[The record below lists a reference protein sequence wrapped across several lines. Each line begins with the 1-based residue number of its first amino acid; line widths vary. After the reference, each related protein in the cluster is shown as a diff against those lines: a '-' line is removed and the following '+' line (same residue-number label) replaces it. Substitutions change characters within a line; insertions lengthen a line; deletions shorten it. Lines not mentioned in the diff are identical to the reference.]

1 MDISEIK
8 SYFTKG
14 MAIMLFITT
23 IVISSY
29 LNVSAETKEEERRRL
44 EAELSQIEG
53 QIKEYETTVNN
64 YQVQGRG
71 LQTEIDRLNANIKKL
86 NLQLQAT
93 NLSIGRLDS
102 EIKQTE
108 EKIDVTE
115 KQINLNKNAL
125 GESLRSIYESGNDS
139 MVMILL
145 KNPSLSTFFSDV
157 EDLLLVQ
164 DRIRT
169 TMEKITVLR
178 DELLLENEELSLER
192 TDVTAL
198 KAYQVSQQL
207 SLKDTK
213 GEKNTLLKVTKGQES
228 RYQTLL
234 KEKQKTAAQIRSRI
248 FEFLGGGQLTFEE
261 ALKFAKVAESAT
273 GVRAAFILAVL
284 DRESALGQNVGRCS
298 YKTAMHPK
306 RDIPIFL
313 EITKELNLNPD
324 SMFVSC
330 ANRDGAYGGAM
341 GPAQFIPSTWVLY
354 KDKIA
359 AITGNDPASPWRNS
373 DAFMATAIY
382 MKDLLNACGE
392 YSGLA
397 KERCAAAR
405 YYAGR
410 RFANYLWTY
419 GDRVVTKAEQFQKDI
434 NVLNS

>member
-64 YQVQGRG
+64 YKVQGRG

-93 NLSIGRLDS
+93 NLSLGRLDS

-284 DRESALGQNVGRCS
+284 DR
-298 YKTAMHPK
+298 
-306 RDIPIFL
+306 
-313 EITKELNLNPD
+313 
-324 SMFVSC
+324 
-330 ANRDGAYGGAM
+330 AYGGAM